1 VGQVRSLS
9 VATSESLGVKTMIS
23 IKALCKD
30 TFEDVLINPDHI
42 AAVIPV
48 FIKGDTVDMSGTP
61 VGVNKAMLVMS
72 GGQQFVIDLTV
83 DKFRLGIYRDTDDN
97 EDDQE

>member
-1 VGQVRSLS
+1 
-9 VATSESLGVKTMIS
+9 MIS

-48 FIKGDTVDMSGTP
+48 FIKGDTVDMKGTP
-61 VGVNKAMLVMS
+61 IGVSKAMLVMS
-72 GGQQFVIDLTV
+72 GGQQFVVDCTV
-83 DKFRLGIYRDTDDN
+83 EQFKLGTYN
-97 EDDQE
+97 ENNEK